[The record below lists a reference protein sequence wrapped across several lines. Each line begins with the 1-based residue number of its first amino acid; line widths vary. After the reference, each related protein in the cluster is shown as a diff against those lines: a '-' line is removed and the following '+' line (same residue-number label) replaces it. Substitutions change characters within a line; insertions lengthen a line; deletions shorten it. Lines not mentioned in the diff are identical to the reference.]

1 LNGPRLEI
9 RLDQLLHNARSLRMQ
24 LAARGITVMGV
35 SKACLGLPEI
45 VRTWAA
51 AGIEAIGE
59 PRIETIEALRAAGIT
74 LPMLLIRSPMLTQVQ
89 RVVAQASGSCNSE
102 PQVLRALAAAARQQG
117 RRHGVLLMVELGDLR
132 EGILPA
138 DLEAVA
144 QLTLEQPALK
154 LLGIGTNL
162 GCQHGIAADSRNMAE
177 LSALATALERRFGLR
192 LEIVSG
198 GNSSN
203 LPWLAA
209 GHPPGRINHLRLG
222 EALLLGREPLGRSA
236 LSGLHTGAFTL
247 VAEIIEA
254 KVKPGQPWG
263 ERGQTSFVA
272 VATPAGRP
280 ASSRQ
285 RALLA
290 LGVQDVDPAGLSA
303 AAGIRVVGASSDH
316 LVVEADQPL
325 AVGEELRF
333 GLDYSAL
340 LRAMTSPFLERVCL
354 GGDNLENDNLED
366 DKHEDANL
374 LSNNLQGNK
383 LQDDRPGD
391 DARRRPSSQAQDLR
405 TVDRFSPAGSR
416 G

>member
-1 LNGPRLEI
+1 
-9 RLDQLLHNARSLRMQ
+9 MQ
-24 LAARGITVMGV
+24 LAAHGITVMGV
-35 SKACLGLPEI
+35 SKASLGLPEL

-51 AGIEAIGE
+51 AGIESIGE

-74 LPMLLIRSPMLTQVQ
+74 LPMLLIRSPMLSQVE

-102 PQVLRALAAAARQQG
+102 PLVLQALAAAARQQG
-117 RRHGVLLMVELGDLR
+117 LRHGVLLMVELGDLR

-138 DLEAVA
+138 ELEAVA

-162 GCQHGIAADSRNMAE
+162 GCQHGIAADPRNMAE

-209 GHPPGRINHLRLG
+209 GHSPGRVNHLRLG

-236 LSGLHTGAFTL
+236 LPGLHTGAFTL

-263 ERGQTSFVA
+263 ERGQTSFAA
-272 VATPAGRP
+272 VATPARRP
-280 ASSRQ
+280 GSPRQ

-303 AAGIRVVGASSDH
+303 PAGVRVVGASSDH
-316 LVVEADQPL
+316 LVVEADRPL

-340 LRAMTSPFLERVCL
+340 LRAMTSPFIARVCL
-354 GGDNLENDNLED
+354 AGDNLGDDN
-366 DKHEDANL
+366 HEDANL

-383 LQDDRPGD
+383 LQHSKLQHSKLKGNSLLGDRPGG
-391 DARRRPSSQAQDLR
+391 DARRRSSAQTKGLR
-405 TVDRFSPAGSR
+405 AADRFSPAGSP